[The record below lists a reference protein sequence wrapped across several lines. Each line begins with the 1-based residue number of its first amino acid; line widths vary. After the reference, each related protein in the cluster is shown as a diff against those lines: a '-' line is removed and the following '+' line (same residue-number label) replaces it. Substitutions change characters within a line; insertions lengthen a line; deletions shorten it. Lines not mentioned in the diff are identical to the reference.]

1 MLETPFRSNSVCY
14 TYKKPLILESGDTLQ
29 NLRIQYTTY
38 GELNGE
44 KSNVIWVFH
53 ALTGSSDPMEW
64 WEGLIGRNSF
74 INPEKHFI
82 ICANMI
88 GSCYGSTEPTSYE
101 FPLIS
106 ILDIVKGFK
115 KLRNHLG
122 IDCIQLGIGGSMG
135 GQILLEWAVQEPT
148 LFKTI
153 VPIATNAIHSPWAIA
168 FNETQR
174 MALRLD
180 PEKGIETARAI
191 GMLSYRHYATYD
203 KTQLD
208 VDGRME
214 NFSASSYQVY
224 QGEKLNKRFSVYS
237 YYALSRTM
245 DSHNVGRH
253 FQSISDALKR
263 VESRV
268 LAIGVDSDILFPSQE
283 QKMIANLTQNGS
295 FHEVNSLY
303 GHDGFL
309 IETDQINEILTT
321 ELS

>member
-1 MLETPFRSNSVCY
+1 MTPLKFNSVCY
-14 TYKKPLILESGDTLQ
+14 TEEEPLILESGDTLRDF
-29 NLRIQYTTY
+29 RIQYTTY
-38 GELNGE
+38 GELNDE

-53 ALTGSSDPMEW
+53 ALTGNSDPIEW
-64 WEGLIGRNSF
+64 WEGLVGGSGF
-74 INPEKHFI
+74 INPERHFI

-106 ILDIVKGFK
+106 IHDIVKGFR
-115 KLRNHLG
+115 KLKNHLEIG
-122 IDCIQLGIGGSMG
+122 HIQLGIGGSMG
-135 GQILLEWAVQEPT
+135 GQILLEWAVQEPA

-180 PEKGIETARAI
+180 PRKGIETARAI
-191 GMLSYRHYATYD
+191 AMLSYRHYATYD
-203 KTQLD
+203 KTQRD
-208 VDGRME
+208 TDGRTE

-224 QGEKLNKRFSVYS
+224 QGEKLNKRFSAYS

-253 FQSISDALKR
+253 FQSISNALER
-263 VESRV
+263 IESKV
-268 LAIGVDSDILFPSQE
+268 FAIGVDSDILFPNQE
-283 QKMIANLTQNGS
+283 QKMIADSTQNGS
-295 FHEVNSLY
+295 YRQVTSLY

-309 IETDQINEILTT
+309 IETDQINEILKN
-321 ELS
+321 ECV